1 MENDQDRKQGQT
13 ALERIVLHVVQ
24 AVTVAG
30 IIGGYMAVSEL
41 KTSNAVLR
49 VELQGLS
56 ARLEDF
62 RSLVDDR
69 YTSSQA
75 QRDIKPLI
83 ERVADHEARLR
94 TIEGG
99 ARLGR

>member
-1 MENDQDRKQGQT
+1 M
-13 ALERIVLHVVQ
+13 ERIVLHAVQ
-24 AVTVAG
+24 AITVAG
-30 IIGGYMAVSEL
+30 IIGGYVSISDL

-62 RSLVDDR
+62 RSLASDR
-69 YTSSQA
+69 YTSTQA

-83 ERVADHEARLR
+83 ERVADHEARIR
-94 TIEGG
+94 TLEG
-99 ARLGR
+99 LKSGR